1 MLIVELVQQRRKF
14 KCEHGPILTIP
25 DSFNMKTSNLVLYLK
40 THNFIIFNFTNL
52 VPEDES
58 MIKLAKFLSDKKFR
72 LIDMY
77 RILNKNN
84 TLEMDREEF
93 IRRMK
98 VNIFKIT

>member
-1 MLIVELVQQRRKF
+1 MV
-14 KCEHGPILTIP
+14 
-25 DSFNMKTSNLVLYLK
+25 
-40 THNFIIFNFTNL
+40 L

-98 VNIFKIT
+98 V